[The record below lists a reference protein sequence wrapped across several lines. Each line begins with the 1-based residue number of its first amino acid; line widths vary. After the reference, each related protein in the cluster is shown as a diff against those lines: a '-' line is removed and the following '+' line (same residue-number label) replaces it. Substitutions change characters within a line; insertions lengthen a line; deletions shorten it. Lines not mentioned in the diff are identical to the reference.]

1 MDAGV
6 LFLVIGASL
15 SVCLFRLGTLHWKQI
30 NSLVNK
36 SSVVSAVECP
46 FSRCL
51 VTSSAPWWL
60 VLESQQRPL
69 SILQEGRGDIK
80 APHAPKLLQYPLCPT
95 VDLAGQSTQHNSP
108 LLIDLTFQCTKSWVP
123 ITLPNKPH
131 KEVLSELYCSLPLLS
146 SSPSDNTMKHPNLPP
161 NFLPCFL
168 RTSCIPWPV
177 LFVSYSR
184 MDCYW
189 VQSQLSSV
197 QSFSLMSCVQAG
209 RFSIEIILRGRYCP
223 SWQGRSFREGLF
235 SAWLCQWAYLYWAA
249 MFSMET
255 RNWKELW

>member
-15 SVCLFRLGTLHWKQI
+15 SVCLFRLGTWHWKQI

-46 FSRCL
+46 FSHCL

-80 APHAPKLLQYPLCPT
+80 APHAPKLLQYPLCHT

-123 ITLPNKPH
+123 ITLPNKHH
-131 KEVLSELYCSLPLLS
+131 KEVVSELYCSLPPLS
-146 SSPSDNTMKHPNLPP
+146 SSPSDNTMKHTLIYHQI
-161 NFLPCFL
+161 
-168 RTSCIPWPV
+168 SCHVSRGHPV
-177 LFVSYSR
+177 FPGLSSLWVTVEWTAIEFRASCLVSSRLAWCPVFVSR
-184 MDCYW
+184 
-189 VQSQLSSV
+189 
-197 QSFSLMSCVQAG
+197 
-209 RFSIEIILRGRYCP
+209 
-223 SWQGRSFREGLF
+223 QGDLV
-235 SAWLCQWAYLYWAA
+235 
-249 MFSMET
+249 
-255 RNWKELW
+255 